1 MNNSKYNFWIS
12 VNNRP
17 VDEYNHEDSV
27 YIEGRKGSEYTI
39 NFTNRFYKP
48 LKIVFSVDGLNIIT
62 GNTTFERGYVVEPQ
76 ETISIPGW
84 LSSPNTAQRF
94 VFSSKNDSYNIN
106 NKSGDADNIGVIGAM
121 VFDIDNSTF
130 YADQW
135 YKNTKKRLTDVY
147 GYADMWDDKWNNPW
161 VEPTIASGI
170 GSTGTVLCAASSAI
184 NRRVDVTA
192 SAIDSSAVKQ
202 ELGTEYGEDVDF
214 KTTTSYK
221 KFLSTPSHI
230 LTIYYDSKK
239 GLEKRGIVLKVAFT
253 KPNPFPGFC
262 PSPIKRT

>member
-94 VFSSKNDSYNIN
+94 VF
-106 NKSGDADNIGVIGAM
+106 
-121 VFDIDNSTF
+121 
-130 YADQW
+130 
-135 YKNTKKRLTDVY
+135 
-147 GYADMWDDKWNNPW
+147 
-161 VEPTIASGI
+161 
-170 GSTGTVLCAASSAI
+170 
-184 NRRVDVTA
+184 
-192 SAIDSSAVKQ
+192 
-202 ELGTEYGEDVDF
+202 
-214 KTTTSYK
+214 
-221 KFLSTPSHI
+221 
-230 LTIYYDSKK
+230 
-239 GLEKRGIVLKVAFT
+239 
-253 KPNPFPGFC
+253 
-262 PSPIKRT
+262 